1 MNPLI
6 NALKQIVY
14 FLDNSEYQYMI
25 IGGLANGIYGQSRQ
39 TFDID
44 VKIILSD
51 ENLPEFLNKISHSG
65 KVLPEDPIQ
74 FVKETGVIPVDL
86 NGVRIDFILANLDFE
101 KEAIIRSKH
110 RDISGIKAPVTT
122 AEDLIIQKCISV
134 RDRDWMDIRG
144 IIINQNKNL
153 DWDYLLKHVKDFSEF
168 LSNPEILAKIN
179 LYRDE
184 IDI

>member
-1 MNPLI
+1 
-6 NALKQIVY
+6 
-14 FLDNSEYQYMI
+14 MI
-25 IGGLANGIYGQSRQ
+25 IGGLANGLYGQSRQ

-51 ENLPEFLNKISHSG
+51 ENLPEFLNNISHSG

-86 NGVRIDFILANLDFE
+86 NGVRIDFIPANPDFE
-101 KEAIIRSKH
+101 KEAIIRSEC
-110 RDISGIKAPVTT
+110 RDIYGIKAPLTT

-134 RDRDWMDIRG
+134 RDRDWMDIKG
-144 IIINQNKNL
+144 VIATQNRNL
-153 DWDYLLKHVKDFSEF
+153 DWDYLLKHVKDLSEF
-168 LSNPEILAKIN
+168 LSNPEILTKIN

>member
-6 NALKQIVY
+6 KALKQIVD

-25 IGGLANGIYGQSRQ
+25 IGGLANGLYGQPRQ

-44 VKIILSD
+44 VKIILSED
-51 ENLPEFLNKISHSG
+51 KLSEFIIKISDAG
-65 KVLPEDPIQ
+65 KVLSEDPLQ
-74 FVKETGVIPVDL
+74 FVKETGVIPVEVD
-86 NGVRIDFILANLDFE
+86 GVRIDFILANLDFE
-101 KEAIIRSKH
+101 KEAIIRSER
-110 RDISGIKAPVTT
+110 RDISGINTPVTT
-122 AEDLIIQKCISV
+122 AEDLVIQKCISI
-134 RDRDWMDIRG
+134 RDRDWMDIKG
-144 IIINQNKNL
+144 IIVKQNQNL
-153 DWDYLLKHVKDFSEF
+153 DWDYLLKHVKDLSEF